1 MLVMVLGAEITGA
14 SAIVSGWAPGLPQ
27 WVVALVVVSLFAV
40 INLWGVRQFGEF
52 EFWFA
57 FIKVAAILAFL
68 VFGVLL
74 ALGLLPGTDPVGTS
88 YLLGEGG
95 FAPNGLAGVAAGLL
109 VVAFAFGGI
118 EIVTDRKSTRLNS
131 SH

>member
-52 EFWFA
+52 ELWFA
-57 FIKVAAILAFL
+57 FIKLAAILAFL
-68 VFGVLL
+68 VIGVLL
-74 ALGLLPGTDPVGTS
+74 APVLLHGTDPVGTS
-88 YLLGEGG
+88 YLLVEGG
-95 FAPNGLAGVAAGLL
+95 FAPTGMACVDAGLL
-109 VVAFAFGGI
+109 VVAFTFGVI
-118 EIVTDRKSTRLNS
+118 EIDTLTSP
-131 SH
+131 